1 MRWLALMTFLL
12 ATGLSLTP
20 TLAATAEPAGGAKP
34 GSFTV
39 LSYHEA
45 RDEIRDYPDPYAV
58 DTAALVRQF
67 AWLRGNGYTPVS
79 LDAVAAARQGG
90 KPLPAKAVV
99 LTFDDAYL
107 SFYTHVYPL
116 LREFGFPAVL
126 AVVGQWI
133 DNPHGVSVVYG
144 EKGLVSEAQFPS
156 WTQLREM
163 ADSGLIELASHTYD
177 LHRGMLANPQGNLQP
192 AATTRAYDPASGLYE
207 DDARWSARVGAD
219 LARNSDVIERQTGH
233 RPRTVVWPYGSY
245 NDELIRLAAESGM
258 RIALTLDDGANTPAV
273 PLNALRR
280 TLVEHNP
287 ALGEFF
293 LEVRGPRNPEPVRVI
308 QVSLD
313 AIFSPDPQRQEA
325 NLSALLEHIDV
336 LKPTHVFLQALG
348 VSQGDGVVDAAYF
361 PNRSL
366 PLRSDLFNRAAWQ
379 LASRVDVKVY
389 ALMPLAV
396 FQLPHAEVAGLYEDL
411 ARYAAI
417 DGLVF
422 DAPTASVAADDP
434 EVLELTRQLTR
445 RAGAFRRPLKTVRT
459 LAFDRTAASQPVSQ
473 SVSQPVLQ
481 SLSQP
486 ASQPLSPHGVPQ
498 FESLAENY
506 DYVALVVAPDTTPRL
521 SSEEGL
527 PAPGVS
533 HGPASNTL
541 KPWQKAIF
549 MVRADPLTGR
559 QNAHTVAMK
568 MRTLQLG
575 GAISFGYFDADFAH
589 DEPLSEP
596 LAPSMSLRVYPQKL
610 DTKER

>member
-1 MRWLALMTFLL
+1 MRWLILMSFLL
-12 ATGLSLTP
+12 ATGLNP
-20 TLAATAEPAGGAKP
+20 ALAATADTAMDSGVAGSASGP
-34 GSFTV
+34 GTFIV

-45 RDEIRDYPDPYAV
+45 RDEVRDYPDPYAV

-79 LDAVAAARQGG
+79 LEAVVAARQGG
-90 KPLPAKAVV
+90 TPLPDKAVV

-133 DNPHGVSVVYG
+133 DKPHGVSMVYG

-163 ADSGLIELASHTYD
+163 ADSGLVELASHTYD
-177 LHRGMLANPQGNLQP
+177 LHRGLLANPQGNLQP
-192 AATTRAYDPASGLYE
+192 AATARAYDPASGHYE
-207 DDARWSARVGAD
+207 DDAHWRARVGAD
-219 LARNSDVIERQTGH
+219 LAMNSDVIERQTGH

-258 RIALTLDDGANTPAV
+258 PIALTLDDGANTPEL

-325 NLSALLEHIDV
+325 NLSALLERIET
-336 LKPTHVFLQALG
+336 LKPTHVFLQATTDAR
-348 VSQGDGVVDAAYF
+348 GDGVVDAAYF

-366 PLRSDLFNRAAWQ
+366 PLRGDLFNRVAWQ

-389 ALMPLAV
+389 ALMPLTV
-396 FQLPHAEVAGLYEDL
+396 PSLSDAEVVDLYTDL
-411 ARYAAI
+411 ARFAAI

-422 DAPTASVAADDP
+422 ASPAPAAAGADP
-434 EVLELTRQLTR
+434 GRLELTRQITS

-459 LAFDRTAASQPVSQ
+459 LEIDPSIATLPV
-473 SVSQPVLQ
+473 P
-481 SLSQP
+481 P
-486 ASQPLSPHGVPQ
+486 RGMPQ
-498 FESLAENY
+498 FFAVADNY
-506 DYVALVVAPDTTPRL
+506 DYVSLVMAPATTPQL
-521 SSEEGL
+521 NYQAEL
-527 PAPGVS
+527 TPLDAPSGA
-533 HGPASNTL
+533 ASNATKL
-541 KPWQKAIF
+541 WRKAIF
-549 MVRADPLTGR
+549 MVRAEPLTGDHK
-559 QNAHTVAMK
+559 APTVAMK
-568 MRTLQLG
+568 MRILQLD
-575 GAISFGYFDADFAH
+575 GAISFGYFDDDFAH
-589 DEPLSEP
+589 NDPLPEP
-596 LAPSMSLRVYPQKL
+596 LAPSTSLRVYPQKL